1 MSFTTLLIFIA
12 GSLVNVMLNTI
23 KTLVMFRKNKLSS
36 SIINAVTYGFYTWI
50 VVLIAADDLPL
61 WAKMLVTAAVNFIGV
76 WMSMVIMEHLQK
88 DKLWKIEATAPTC
101 YVPDISAFCEAEKI
115 SYSTINVDPEHRNTM
130 FVFFCPSQ
138 VESHKI
144 RELLKDYPAKYF
156 VSESKTL

>member
-76 WMSMVIMEHLQK
+76 WTSMVIMEHLQK
-88 DKLWKIEATAPTC
+88 DKLWE
-101 YVPDISAFCEAEKI
+101 
-115 SYSTINVDPEHRNTM
+115 N
-130 FVFFCPSQ
+130 
-138 VESHKI
+138 
-144 RELLKDYPAKYF
+144 
-156 VSESKTL
+156 

>member
-88 DKLWKIEATAPTC
+88 DKLWKIEATVPTC
-101 YVPDISAFCEAEKI
+101 YVPDISAFCEVEKI

-138 VESHKI
+138 VESHKV